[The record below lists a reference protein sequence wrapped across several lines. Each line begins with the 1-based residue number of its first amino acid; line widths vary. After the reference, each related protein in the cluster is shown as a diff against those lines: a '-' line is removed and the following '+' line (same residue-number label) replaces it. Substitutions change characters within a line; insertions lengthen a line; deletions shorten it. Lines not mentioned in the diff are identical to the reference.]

1 MQTKLPDHRTIKHAH
16 LFCGLGG
23 GARGFNRATARV
35 GSLEADF
42 RCLGGIDVDAA
53 AIKDFHR
60 LAGVP
65 GTCLDLLDRE
75 QYAAFHGHEPPS
87 GWREATT
94 ADIHAAFGHENPDI
108 VFLSAPCKGFSGLL
122 SETKSKTAKYQA
134 LNRLTLRGVW
144 LTLEAYAH
152 AAPTPLILFEN
163 VPRIATHGRALL
175 DRITALLRL
184 YGYAVAETTHCCGE
198 LGGLAQRRKRFLLV
212 ARHMASVPPFLYEP
226 PKRLL
231 RAVGDVL
238 GRLPMPGD
246 PRAGPMHRLPALQW
260 QTWVRLAF
268 VEAGSD
274 WRSLARLWV
283 VDGKLADYALV
294 PDTAWHGGA
303 LGVIRRDGPTGTVAG
318 GGRPGQ
324 GAFNVADPRRPEG
337 RAEFGQHGVKR
348 WDEVSQAVTGKAA
361 VGAGQFAVAD
371 PRHEGAPKF
380 NNIYRVVPWSDPGPA
395 VTSGKD
401 MAVAD
406 PRAREAMFHHA
417 CRTVPWDAASQ
428 AIAAQHAPSN
438 GAMCVADPRPDER
451 RGGALGVIDW
461 QDTSGTVAGESLPSN
476 GSFAVADPR
485 PNLDRAK
492 GDAWHGGG
500 HFGVQPWDAT
510 SGAVSAAAGHDNGF
524 WSVADPRLPGQAE
537 RLVAV
542 IRALDG
548 TFHRPFSTLELASLQ
563 ALVDPEEHLELEGL
577 SDAGWR
583 ERIGNAVP
591 PDAAQAMAETMGRTL
606 LMAWSG
612 TGFRLSNLPIWVKPV
627 AVALSVRQPGKLPGD
642 QAPDGY
648 AP

>member
-1 MQTKLPDHRTIKHAH
+1 MQNNTPDHRTIKHAH

-35 GSLEADF
+35 GTLEADF

-53 AIKDFHR
+53 AIKDFSR

-65 GTCLDLLDRE
+65 GTCLDLFDRE

-94 ADIHAAFGHENPDI
+94 ADIQAAFGHENPDI

-152 AAPTPLILFEN
+152 TAPTPLILFEN
-163 VPRIATHGRALL
+163 VPRISTRGRALL
-175 DRITALLRL
+175 DRITALLRS

-238 GRLPMPGD
+238 GRLPLPGD
-246 PRAGPMHRLPALQW
+246 LRAGPMHRLPALQW

-274 WRSLARLWV
+274 WRSLARLRV

-294 PDTAWHGGA
+294 PDTAWHSGA
-303 LGVIRRDGPTGTVAG
+303 LGVTRWDGPTGTVTG

-324 GAFNVADPRRPEG
+324 GAFSVADPRRQEG
-337 RAEFGQHGVKR
+337 RAEFGQYGVKR

-406 PRAREAMFHHA
+406 PRAREAMFHNA
-417 CRTVPWDAASQ
+417 YRTVPWNAASQ
-428 AIAAQHAPSN
+428 AITGQHAPSN
-438 GAMCVADPRPDER
+438 GAMCVADPRTTER
-451 RGGALGVIDW
+451 HGGALGVKEW
-461 QDTSGTVAGESLPSN
+461 QDASGTVAGESLPGN
-476 GSFAVADPR
+476 GAFAVADPR

-500 HFGVQPWDAT
+500 HFGVLPWDAT
-510 SGAVSAAAGHDNGF
+510 SGAVSAAAGHDNGS
-524 WSVADPRLPGQAE
+524 WSVADPRLPGQTD

-548 TFHRPFSTLELASLQ
+548 TFHRPFSTLELATLQ
-563 ALVDPEEHLELEGL
+563 SLVDPEEHLELAGL
-577 SDAGWR
+577 SDASWR
-583 ERIGNAVP
+583 ERIGNSVP

-612 TGFRLSNLPIWVKPV
+612 TGFMLSNLPIWVQPV
-627 AVALSVRQPGKLPGD
+627 AVALSVRQPGELPGD
-642 QAPDGY
+642 QTPDGY
-648 AP
+648 AT

>member
-1 MQTKLPDHRTIKHAH
+1 MQTNTSDHRTIKHAH

-35 GSLEADF
+35 GTLQADF

-53 AIKDFHR
+53 AIKDFSR

-65 GTCLDLLDRE
+65 GTCLDLFDRE
-75 QYAAFHGHEPPS
+75 QYAAFNGHQPPP

-122 SETKSKTAKYQA
+122 SESKSKMAKYQA

-152 AAPTPLILFEN
+152 TAPTPLILFEN
-163 VPRIATHGRALL
+163 VPRISTRGRALL
-175 DRITALLRL
+175 DRITALLRS

-198 LGGLAQRRKRFLLV
+198 LGGLAQRRKNFLLV

-231 RAVGDVL
+231 RAVGEVL
-238 GRLPMPGD
+238 GRLLLPGD
-246 PRAGPMHRLPALQW
+246 LRAGPMHRLPALQW

-274 WRSLARLWV
+274 WRSLARLRV

-294 PDTAWHGGA
+294 PDTAWHSGA
-303 LGVIRRDGPTGTVAG
+303 LGVTRWDGPTGTVTG

-324 GAFNVADPRRPEG
+324 GAFSVADPRRQEN
-337 RAEFGQHGVKR
+337 RAEFGQYGVKR

-371 PRHEGAPKF
+371 PRHEGEPKF

-406 PRAREAMFHHA
+406 PRAREAMFHNA
-417 CRTVPWDAASQ
+417 YRTVPWDAASQ
-428 AIAAQHAPSN
+428 AITGQHAPSN
-438 GAMCVADPRPDER
+438 GAMCVADPRTDER
-451 RGGALGVIDW
+451 RGGALGVTNW
-461 QDTSGTVAGESLPSN
+461 QTASGTVAGESLPSN
-476 GSFAVADPR
+476 GAFAVADPR
-485 PNLDRAK
+485 PSLDRAK

-500 HFGVQPWDAT
+500 HFGVLPWDAT
-510 SGAVSAAAGHDNGF
+510 SGAVSAAAGHDNGS
-524 WSVADPRLPGQAE
+524 WSVADPRLPGQTD

-548 TFHRPFSTLELASLQ
+548 TFHRPFSTLELATLQ
-563 ALVDPEEHLELEGL
+563 SLVDPEEHLELEGL

-612 TGFRLSNLPIWVKPV
+612 TGFLLSNLPIWVKPA
-627 AVALSVRQPGKLPGD
+627 AVALRVRQPGELPGD
-642 QAPDGY
+642 QTSDGY
-648 AP
+648 AT